1 MTEPIVSGVT
11 PEEADDELRAK
22 LERATGLVGDLGE
35 GEDAFNPYG
44 AYARRPEV
52 FEALMNYNEAALRG
66 ENSLIDPHIKELMRL
81 KSAEINRCT
90 YCGTLRVQDVRD
102 EVEPLEQ
109 QVLGEFS
116 GEELTRREALAVKF
130 AEKMGSDPHQ
140 ISDEFYTEL
149 KEEFTEDE
157 IVELVFTECVYKM
170 GHCIANTLKLG
181 TGEEN
186 LEYPMSSSQTSS
198 PAISDD

>member
-1 MTEPIVSGVT
+1 M
-11 PEEADDELRAK
+11 RAK

-90 YCGTLRVQDVRD
+90 YCGTLRVQDVHD

-149 KEEFTEDE
+149 KKEFTKDE
-157 IVELVFTECVYKM
+157 IVELVFTEYVYKM
-170 GHCIANTLKLG
+170 DHCIANTLKLE

>member
-35 GEDAFNPYG
+35 GEHAFNPYG

-81 KSAEINRCT
+81 N
-90 YCGTLRVQDVRD
+90 GRD
-102 EVEPLEQ
+102 
-109 QVLGEFS
+109 
-116 GEELTRREALAVKF
+116 
-130 AEKMGSDPHQ
+130 
-140 ISDEFYTEL
+140 
-149 KEEFTEDE
+149 
-157 IVELVFTECVYKM
+157 
-170 GHCIANTLKLG
+170 
-181 TGEEN
+181 
-186 LEYPMSSSQTSS
+186 
-198 PAISDD
+198 